1 MWGAWHVVHAPCMKI
16 LKITIINLGTGKSRR
31 GARIVREGRGRA
43 QEPLARVNHVATSQ
57 VGGTGSIPL
66 TQ

>member
-1 MWGAWHVVHAPCMKI
+1 MKI